1 MRQNLRALLGGV
13 SSELKRLRRSRLLI
27 AIVVVQ
33 SVTFLILVTLFGM
46 TGAFAPTMA
55 RLRRRS

>member
-1 MRQNLRALLGGV
+1 MRQNLRALLGGMNA
-13 SSELKRLRRSRLLI
+13 ELKRLRRSRLLV

-46 TGAFAPTMA
+46 TGALLQPHW
-55 RLRRRS
+55 